1 MQDLRHKIYHMGLI
15 LEKINKIKDNNNRQ
29 SPKWRR
35 KKRPKK
41 ENK

>member
-15 LEKINKIKDNNNRQ
+15 LEKINKIKDNNNSLQ
-29 SPKWRR
+29 NEEE